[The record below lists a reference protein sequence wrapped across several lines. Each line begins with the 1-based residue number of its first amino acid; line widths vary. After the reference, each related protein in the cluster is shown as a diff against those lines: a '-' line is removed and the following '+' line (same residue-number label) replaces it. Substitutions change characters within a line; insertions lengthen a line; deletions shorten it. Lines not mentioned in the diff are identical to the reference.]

1 MVKNGQVKM
10 KMLAKVLKNASII
23 LFWVAAALFGIF
35 LLVNFVLIFIPG
47 KDLILP
53 ANLSGSFSGSL
64 NGISI
69 FRVNPQTNGNIMIKP
84 VLQALFL
91 WLTVGTAMVAVI
103 LFEVKRIL
111 KTVCEDNPFEKSNSK
126 NLTVIACALIAG
138 SLTVNIFASR
148 FASEVIKALQIA
160 NMSLGYSI
168 DLTLL
173 LTGVLIL
180 ILAGVFRYGN
190 YLQEEVDST
199 L

>member
-1 MVKNGQVKM
+1 VKTRQVKM
-10 KMLAKVLKNASII
+10 KMLAKILKNASII

-35 LLVNFVLIFIPG
+35 LLANFVLIFIPG

-53 ANLSGSFSGSL
+53 ANLSGSFSGSI

-91 WLTVGTAMVAVI
+91 WLTVGAAMVAVI
-103 LFEVKRIL
+103 LFEVKKIL
-111 KTVCEDNPFEKSNSK
+111 KTVCADNPFEKSNSK
-126 NLTVIACALIAG
+126 NLTVIACALIVG
-138 SLTVNIFASR
+138 SLTVNIFAAR
-148 FASEVIKALQIA
+148 FASAVIKALQIA

-173 LTGVLIL
+173 LTGILIL